1 MTDTTWDSRYNK
13 IVNNDNR
20 NFNFWG
26 ENSSYTPCNIFCNF
40 NITKLDEKNYIKGI
54 TATSSSNLLHINP
67 LVNTEP
73 PQKGLQ
79 AVGVHTGE
87 TEERKEKVYIYYGY
101 NDGVM
106 RKYELIDIFI
116 QSPSKSVLAGKR
128 YKMEV
133 CLLFSTEVQDQFVII
148 CVPMD
153 ISPINKTD
161 DVLQKDR
168 FSILMAIANN
178 FPSKG
183 KTYSIENSPNWDPRV
198 FLPVKNENNSSFF
211 TWGDEKTK
219 KIIYIQFEH
228 PISAPYKFFETFAT
242 TLSGGVST
250 LEESTKLPAKKEYAG
265 LEILY
270 NKNIPNTDIKTIK
283 TCVEKPNNNIQAL
296 INFSKDF
303 DKKEDIK
310 NKNKNKKCD
319 NKKECKQDKW
329 LYIVVC
335 ILSIII
341 FLVLLFYFRVRIKN
355 FFSFFFNKSSK
366 NTTIESTNSSN
377 ISGQKA

>member
-13 IVNNDNR
+13 IVNNDHR

-26 ENSSYTPCNIFCNF
+26 ENSSYDTCNIFCNF
-40 NITKLDEKNYIKGI
+40 NITKLDEKNYIRGI

-79 AVGVHTGE
+79 AVGIHKGE
-87 TEERKEKVYIYYGY
+87 TEERKEKVYIHYGY

-153 ISPINKTD
+153 ISPVNKTD

-211 TWGDEKTK
+211 TWADKKTN

-228 PISAPYKFFETFAT
+228 PISVPYKFFETFAT

-250 LEESTKLPAKKEYAG
+250 LEESTKMPAKKEYAE
-265 LEILY
+265 LKILY
-270 NKNIPNTDIKTIK
+270 NENISNTDIETIN
-283 TCVEKPNNNIQAL
+283 TCVEKPNDNMQAL

-303 DKKEDIK
+303 DKKKD

-329 LYIVVC
+329 SYTIII
-335 ILSIII
+335 ILSLIII
-341 FLVLLFYFRVRIKN
+341 SGFIFIFRKKILD
-355 FFSFFFNKSSK
+355 FFSSFFHKSSK
-366 NTTIESTNSSN
+366 NPIIQPTNSFN
-377 ISGQKA
+377 TSGQPA